1 MSTYRSLPP
10 GSTFRVCRKLIRNML
25 GELYSPHIDLE
36 RRSIAHI
43 HLGDP
48 ITGFALTDQWQKMQ
62 IGATNF
68 HVMTIDGFTFDSDN
82 HRIYWDLDGAI
93 GSSLSALFVG
103 AAGLEVTSGI
113 GAGVTISMG
122 LFINGNLILETP
134 LTFTSQDKIQ
144 KYGANEVMVT
154 HDEKY
159 TDLIQPG
166 SYIELFTKAGT
177 EETPTI
183 TARTLNVTFFKG

>member
-48 ITGFALTDQWQKMQ
+48 VTGFTLSDQWQKMG
-62 IGATNF
+62 IGASNF
-68 HVMTIDGFTFDSDN
+68 HVMTIDGFTFDEAN

-103 AAGLEVTSGI
+103 AAGLEVTTGL
-113 GAGVTISMG
+113 GTGVTISMG
-122 LFINGNLILETP
+122 LHVDGNLILETP
-134 LTFTSQDKIQ
+134 LSFSAVDRIQ
-144 KYGANEVMVT
+144 MYGANEVMVD
-154 HDEKY
+154 HNSGHA
-159 TDLIQPG
+159 DLLQSG
-166 SYIELFTKAGT
+166 SYIELFTKAETG
-177 EETPTI
+177 ETPTI